1 MQQQPRSQ
9 PAQPT
14 SSRTSALVER
24 AAREAL
30 REKAPKP
37 DLLKEGFPF
46 EPGLWNIVV
55 EPIEPKKETEG
66 GLELVQLSQDAE
78 AFQITCGRVL
88 KAGPAAM
95 EGKTTSGIEL
105 CNFLPGVRTREDLIG
120 LNVMYQ
126 LHTGMTLTLRKTG
139 QRIIVMKVT
148 DLLGRTDDP
157 QAWRFYV

>member
-1 MQQQPRSQ
+1 MQTTRPQSRQSDP
-9 PAQPT
+9 
-14 SSRTSALVER
+14 RTSELVDR

-30 REKAPKP
+30 RQAKPKP

-55 EPIEPKKETEG
+55 EPIEPKEETEG
-66 GLELVQLSQDAE
+66 GIVLSALSQEAE

-88 KAGPAAM
+88 KCGPACM

-105 CNFLPGVRTREDLIG
+105 CNFLPDIKTPAQLLGV
-120 LNVMYQ
+120 NVMFQ
-126 LHTGMTLTLRKTG
+126 LHTGMSLYLRKTG